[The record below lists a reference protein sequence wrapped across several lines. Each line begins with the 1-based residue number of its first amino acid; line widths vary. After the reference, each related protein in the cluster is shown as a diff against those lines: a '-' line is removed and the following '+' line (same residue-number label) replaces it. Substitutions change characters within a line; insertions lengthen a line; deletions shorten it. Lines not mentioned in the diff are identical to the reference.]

1 MSLNQG
7 TIRFSAALMIFAVS
21 IGAVSGALVSYA
33 IVSRQINNLQNQ
45 VSTLQV
51 QLTDRT
57 YTQDI
62 YLSPENVSLAKLY
75 EEIKYS
81 VVTIRGIMQQTSF
94 IGSYYAEVQGSG
106 FVYNFT
112 GQMVILTNHHVVNN
126 AANVTVTFV
135 DGDGYTATVLGSDP
149 YEDLAILSVDAP
161 KSEFRPL
168 EIVSSQMLK
177 VGDPVI
183 AVGNPY
189 GLSGS
194 MTAGI
199 VSQLGRTMTEETH
212 KSDSSSKTHS
222 SKFG

>member
-1 MSLNQG
+1 MSLNQR

-81 VVTIRGIMQQTSF
+81 VVTIRGIMEQTSF
-94 IGSYYAEVQGSG
+94 IGSYFAEVQGSG

-112 GQMVILTNHHVVNN
+112 GQMRE
-126 AANVTVTFV
+126 
-135 DGDGYTATVLGSDP
+135 G
-149 YEDLAILSVDAP
+149 E
-161 KSEFRPL
+161 
-168 EIVSSQMLK
+168 
-177 VGDPVI
+177 
-183 AVGNPY
+183 
-189 GLSGS
+189 
-194 MTAGI
+194 
-199 VSQLGRTMTEETH
+199 
-212 KSDSSSKTHS
+212 
-222 SKFG
+222 